1 MLMKGAN
8 YMAHE
13 DYVQRKQAEDR
24 QRYNLICEYIAQ
36 GKTISVADQRFY
48 NFYRICVLKKGEK

>member
-1 MLMKGAN
+1 
-8 YMAHE
+8 MAHE
-13 DYVQRKQAEDR
+13 DYVQRKQAEEL

-48 NFYRICVLKKGEK
+48 NFYRIRVLKKGEK